1 MQRDREAAEIGGR
14 AASTVDAGIA
24 PPRGRPDGRVT
35 LLHQAVRLV
44 AAAESLAAG
53 SRSAAPLRGRHV
65 AVVAGVPD
73 RPGRPGGDYR
83 LDAIEAAAAKL
94 GARTARPA
102 LPRPAAQGDL
112 VMLAG
117 FYDLVCSDAA
127 LDDLAPR
134 LRQLGLPVVQQL
146 MDPEHAVALVA
157 LLLALRRRVPAG
169 ATVEVHGPDPAQAAA
184 ASLLTDA
191 AAMLGM
197 PLRTVD
203 AAAPGNWTLVAAAD
217 GYPAW
222 RLQAPAAADRDPDV
236 WPREQ
241 RLMRELALQAALLQA
256 VA

>member
-65 AVVAGVPD
+65 AVVAGV
-73 RPGRPGGDYR
+73 PGRPGGDYR

-146 MDPEHAVALVA
+146 MDPAHAVALVA
-157 LLLALRRRVPAG
+157 LLLALRRRIPAG
-169 ATVEVHGPDPAQAAA
+169 ATVEVYCPDQAQAPA

-203 AAAPGNWTLVAAAD
+203 AAAPGNWTLVAAAG
-217 GYPAW
+217 GYPVW
-222 RLQAPAAADRDPDV
+222 RLQAPAAADRDPEG